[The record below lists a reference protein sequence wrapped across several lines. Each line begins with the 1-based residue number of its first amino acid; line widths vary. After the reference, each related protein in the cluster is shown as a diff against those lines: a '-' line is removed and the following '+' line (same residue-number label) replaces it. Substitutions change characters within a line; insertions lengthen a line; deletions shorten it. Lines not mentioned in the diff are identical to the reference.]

1 MKTIL
6 IKEGNDKIVGQTEP
20 YKQVW
25 FSTHYAP
32 DWLLHALLVGYDGKR
47 GRPYC
52 LQNPWLMR
60 DKVEDLLE

>member
-6 IKEGNDKIVGQTEP
+6 IKEGNDKIVGQTEL

-25 FSTHYAP
+25 FSTHHAP

-47 GRPYC
+47 GRPSAFKT
-52 LQNPWLMR
+52 L
-60 DKVEDLLE
+60 DS

>member
-25 FSTHYAP
+25 FSTHHAP

-52 LQNPWLMR
+52 LQNP
-60 DKVEDLLE
+60 